1 MFCKK
6 CGKEIPD
13 STNFCTYC
21 GAVIKTPEG
30 DGGAQGAG
38 KNMKPFIMVCAGAV
52 VVMMVATGAFLSMKK
67 SKAPKLKET
76 TAIAQETSVVE
87 TTAEET
93 TEAVTTIAET
103 AAPETT
109 VPESVTE
116 ALKYITY
123 FVANC
128 NESITLRTEPVT
140 SAAEIVQIPYGAS
153 VSYVET
159 SENGFYKI
167 IYNGKTGYALASY
180 LSETQPQPKPN
191 VTAAPKNISYTTYYV
206 VNCDEWIS
214 LRETPSTSASRITTI
229 PLGAA
234 VSFIETASNGF
245 YKISYNGATGYA
257 LASYLSSSKP
267 YIKAGYYVVNC
278 NEWISLR
285 VYPDTQSA
293 RLKEVPLGAYV
304 EVLETGAGNG
314 FWKIRY
320 DGVTGYALSQYIA
333 WKNGS
338 N

>member
-21 GAVIKTPEG
+21 GAVLKNPEEN
-30 DGGAQGAG
+30 DGAQKTE

-52 VVMMVATGAFLSMKK
+52 VVMMAATGVFMSMKK
-67 SKAPKLKET
+67 DKEPKAEET
-76 TAIAQETSVVE
+76 MAVAQETSVAE

-93 TEAVTTIAET
+93 TQAVMTTAETVAEPATEAVTE
-103 AAPETT
+103 P
-109 VPESVTE
+109 
-116 ALKYITY
+116 LKYVTY

-180 LSETQPQPKPN
+180 LSETRPQPKSY

-214 LRETPSTSASRITTI
+214 LRETPSTSASRIASI
-229 PLGAA
+229 PLGEP
-234 VSFIETASNGF
+234 VSFIESASNGF
-245 YKISYNGATGYA
+245 YKISYNGLTGYA

-267 YIKAGYYVVNC
+267 YIKAGYYVANC

-285 VYPDTQSA
+285 VSPDTKSA

-304 EVLETGAGNG
+304 EVLETGVGNG

-320 DGVTGYALSQYIA
+320 DGVTGYALSQYIT